1 MSDIE
6 RVVDETREFE
16 DTVVR
21 AVILEVPESEK
32 YPDGYKIRFG
42 NINITGLRTA
52 KHCFDTITSME
63 SSRSTKLK
71 KIR

>member
-32 YPDGYKIRFG
+32 YPDGYK
-42 NINITGLRTA
+42 NTVTLR
-52 KHCFDTITSME
+52 DSE
-63 SSRSTKLK
+63 R
-71 KIR
+71 